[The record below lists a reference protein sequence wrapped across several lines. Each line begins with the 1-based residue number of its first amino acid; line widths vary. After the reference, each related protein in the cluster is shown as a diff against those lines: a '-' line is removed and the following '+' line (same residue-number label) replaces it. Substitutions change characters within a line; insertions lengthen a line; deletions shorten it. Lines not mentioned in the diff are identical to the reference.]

1 MKKVRARRK
10 YLAKR
15 DKLIGAARE
24 RAQSA
29 LEENLFSLGGFF
41 DARDY
46 FVYLS
51 FGSEV
56 ATNNIISALVN
67 RGKRVYVPK
76 LSNGKMLAVKIS
88 GGMKVNAFG
97 IAEPTDPIEAE
108 KIDVCITPLAAADRL
123 LHRVGYGKGYY
134 DRFFAENECVK
145 IGVCFSAQFSEKEIE
160 TESTDVALDVL
171 VSEKWIKRKESES
184 V

>member
-97 IAEPTDPIEAE
+97 IAEPTDTIEAE
-108 KIDVCITPLAAADRL
+108 K
-123 LHRVGYGKGYY
+123 
-134 DRFFAENECVK
+134 
-145 IGVCFSAQFSEKEIE
+145 
-160 TESTDVALDVL
+160 
-171 VSEKWIKRKESES
+171 
-184 V
+184 